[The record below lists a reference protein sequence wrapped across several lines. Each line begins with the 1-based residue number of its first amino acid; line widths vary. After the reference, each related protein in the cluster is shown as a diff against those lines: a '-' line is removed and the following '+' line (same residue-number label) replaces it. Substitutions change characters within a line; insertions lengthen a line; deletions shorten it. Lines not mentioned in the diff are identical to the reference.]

1 MFLKTL
7 EAQGFKSFPDKTV
20 LTFEKGI
27 TAVVGPNGSGKSN
40 IADAISWVL
49 GEQSTKQLRGEKME
63 DVIFNGTAKRNAQG
77 MASVTICFDNKDRSL
92 SCDSDEVYITRKY
105 YRSGESR
112 YEINHSTVRL
122 KDINELF
129 MDTGVGRDGYSMIGQ
144 GKISDIVGKRS
155 DERRD
160 MFEEAAGISR
170 YRYRKS
176 EAQRKLSAAE
186 DNLVRLRDIF
196 SELEGRVGPL
206 EKESKKAKSFIEY
219 SEEKK
224 RLEIGLWLI
233 KLNSVKEQLD
243 QNEQRLQKTKA
254 HYGEIEEEL
263 ENMNRLIEAK
273 INLTQEINI
282 QIDEARRASSAFEEQ
297 AAVTDGQASVAK
309 NNIFHLDETAERI
322 KKQVADALSGSDV
335 IDSDIESKRR
345 EIEESSKITDGVRRE
360 LEISSEK
367 FEALVKESGEI
378 LQQSER
384 ISREIA
390 DLQLSLSESELKGVT
405 ASSSIDQ
412 INDRC
417 LAVDDSLKKAEERK
431 RVTEEEFALLSGELE
446 KTEEL
451 IKSLENS
458 SQGIMLLIKTREKS
472 VDDYKIRLDDIIMDS
487 QTKKRRAAMLEEME
501 QRMEEFNHSVRAVI
515 RDASKGILGG
525 IRGPVSRLIKVD
537 GEYAVAIETAL
548 SNAMQNI
555 VVENENDAKR
565 AIELLKKNKEGRA
578 TFLPLTAVKRRVFKE
593 DGLDDCFGFVGIA
606 SELVRCD
613 KEYSDVISSLLGAVV
628 VAEDLDSAVLIAK
641 KYSYRF
647 KIVTLDGQIVNAG
660 GSMTGGAL
668 VKNAG
673 VLGRATEIEKLKKQ
687 ADELDAKAKK
697 LSDRQSEEQNELA
710 KLKAEYEATKSELLT
725 AGEEKIRF
733 VTEIKRVQSQSSEI
747 DESIKLLQ
755 KEKSDANQRIEEFM
769 LQLKS
774 SQDAKKSADEHMEK
788 LSADL
793 KAASKKS
800 ENISAERDKIS
811 EYNSTLR
818 VKIVEHEKDVQTLS
832 IQLESLV
839 ALKNNSSE
847 QLKAFEKELEDIVK
861 RKDEE
866 SGHIESLE
874 SSAKQLRLSA
884 KECADKVNELILKR
898 DEAEKLSGET
908 RAKEKE
914 LLSRREQLS
923 SEIARLS
930 ERSDSISGQ
939 TDSILSKL
947 FEEYELTKSE
957 AVSLGIVI
965 EDQTAASKRL
975 SELKNKIRAM
985 GSVNVGAI
993 EEYKEVKSRFDFMK
1007 AQIDDVEESKKK
1019 LLKLIDEL
1027 TGTMQQLFI
1036 ERFNLINEN
1045 FSHTFVELFGGGL
1058 AQLTLSDPI
1067 DVLNSGIEINVQPP
1081 GKKVSSIEQLSGGEK
1096 SLVAIAIY
1104 FAMMKVAPPP
1114 FCMLDEVESALDDIN
1129 VDRFANYL
1137 RKMSDKTQFV
1147 IVTHRRGSMEE
1158 ADVLYGVTMQEKG
1171 VSKLL
1176 QLNLSQVED
1185 IIK

>member
-1 MFLKTL
+1 
-7 EAQGFKSFPDKTV
+7 
-20 LTFEKGI
+20 
-27 TAVVGPNGSGKSN
+27 
-40 IADAISWVL
+40 
-49 GEQSTKQLRGEKME
+49 
-63 DVIFNGTAKRNAQG
+63 
-77 MASVTICFDNKDRSL
+77 
-92 SCDSDEVYITRKY
+92 
-105 YRSGESR
+105 
-112 YEINHSTVRL
+112 
-122 KDINELF
+122 
-129 MDTGVGRDGYSMIGQ
+129 
-144 GKISDIVGKRS
+144 
-155 DERRD
+155 
-160 MFEEAAGISR
+160 
-170 YRYRKS
+170 
-176 EAQRKLSAAE
+176 
-186 DNLVRLRDIF
+186 
-196 SELEGRVGPL
+196 
-206 EKESKKAKSFIEY
+206 
-219 SEEKK
+219 
-224 RLEIGLWLI
+224 
-233 KLNSVKEQLD
+233 
-243 QNEQRLQKTKA
+243 
-254 HYGEIEEEL
+254 
-263 ENMNRLIEAK
+263 
-273 INLTQEINI
+273 
-282 QIDEARRASSAFEEQ
+282 
-297 AAVTDGQASVAK
+297 
-309 NNIFHLDETAERI
+309 
-322 KKQVADALSGSDV
+322 
-335 IDSDIESKRR
+335 
-345 EIEESSKITDGVRRE
+345 
-360 LEISSEK
+360 
-367 FEALVKESGEI
+367 
-378 LQQSER
+378 
-384 ISREIA
+384 
-390 DLQLSLSESELKGVT
+390 
-405 ASSSIDQ
+405 
-412 INDRC
+412 
-417 LAVDDSLKKAEERK
+417 
-431 RVTEEEFALLSGELE
+431 
-446 KTEEL
+446 
-451 IKSLENS
+451 
-458 SQGIMLLIKTREKS
+458 
-472 VDDYKIRLDDIIMDS
+472 
-487 QTKKRRAAMLEEME
+487 
-501 QRMEEFNHSVRAVI
+501 
-515 RDASKGILGG
+515 
-525 IRGPVSRLIKVD
+525 
-537 GEYAVAIETAL
+537 
-548 SNAMQNI
+548 
-555 VVENENDAKR
+555 
-565 AIELLKKNKEGRA
+565 
-578 TFLPLTAVKRRVFKE
+578 
-593 DGLDDCFGFVGIA
+593 
-606 SELVRCD
+606 
-613 KEYSDVISSLLGAVV
+613 
-628 VAEDLDSAVLIAK
+628 
-641 KYSYRF
+641 
-647 KIVTLDGQIVNAG
+647 
-660 GSMTGGAL
+660 
-668 VKNAG
+668 
-673 VLGRATEIEKLKKQ
+673 
-687 ADELDAKAKK
+687 
-697 LSDRQSEEQNELA
+697 
-710 KLKAEYEATKSELLT
+710 
-725 AGEEKIRF
+725 
-733 VTEIKRVQSQSSEI
+733 
-747 DESIKLLQ
+747 
-755 KEKSDANQRIEEFM
+755 M

-847 QLKAFEKELEDIVK
+847 QLKAFEKELEDIAK

-908 RAKEKE
+908 RVKEKE

-1171 VSKLL
+1171 VSKILEL
-1176 QLNLSQVED
+1176 KTSQMAEELGLE
-1185 IIK
+1185 

>member
-1 MFLKTL
+1 M
-7 EAQGFKSFPDKTV
+7 
-20 LTFEKGI
+20 
-27 TAVVGPNGSGKSN
+27 
-40 IADAISWVL
+40 
-49 GEQSTKQLRGEKME
+49 
-63 DVIFNGTAKRNAQG
+63 
-77 MASVTICFDNKDRSL
+77 
-92 SCDSDEVYITRKY
+92 
-105 YRSGESR
+105 
-112 YEINHSTVRL
+112 
-122 KDINELF
+122 
-129 MDTGVGRDGYSMIGQ
+129 
-144 GKISDIVGKRS
+144 
-155 DERRD
+155 
-160 MFEEAAGISR
+160 
-170 YRYRKS
+170 
-176 EAQRKLSAAE
+176 
-186 DNLVRLRDIF
+186 
-196 SELEGRVGPL
+196 
-206 EKESKKAKSFIEY
+206 
-219 SEEKK
+219 
-224 RLEIGLWLI
+224 
-233 KLNSVKEQLD
+233 
-243 QNEQRLQKTKA
+243 
-254 HYGEIEEEL
+254 
-263 ENMNRLIEAK
+263 
-273 INLTQEINI
+273 
-282 QIDEARRASSAFEEQ
+282 
-297 AAVTDGQASVAK
+297 
-309 NNIFHLDETAERI
+309 
-322 KKQVADALSGSDV
+322 
-335 IDSDIESKRR
+335 
-345 EIEESSKITDGVRRE
+345 
-360 LEISSEK
+360 
-367 FEALVKESGEI
+367 
-378 LQQSER
+378 
-384 ISREIA
+384 
-390 DLQLSLSESELKGVT
+390 
-405 ASSSIDQ
+405 
-412 INDRC
+412 
-417 LAVDDSLKKAEERK
+417 
-431 RVTEEEFALLSGELE
+431 
-446 KTEEL
+446 
-451 IKSLENS
+451 
-458 SQGIMLLIKTREKS
+458 
-472 VDDYKIRLDDIIMDS
+472 
-487 QTKKRRAAMLEEME
+487 
-501 QRMEEFNHSVRAVI
+501 
-515 RDASKGILGG
+515 
-525 IRGPVSRLIKVD
+525 
-537 GEYAVAIETAL
+537 
-548 SNAMQNI
+548 
-555 VVENENDAKR
+555 
-565 AIELLKKNKEGRA
+565 
-578 TFLPLTAVKRRVFKE
+578 
-593 DGLDDCFGFVGIA
+593 
-606 SELVRCD
+606 
-613 KEYSDVISSLLGAVV
+613 
-628 VAEDLDSAVLIAK
+628 AEDLDSAVLIAK

-687 ADELDAKAKK
+687 ADELDAKAKN

-847 QLKAFEKELEDIVK
+847 QLKAFEKELEDIAK

-908 RAKEKE
+908 RVKEKE

>member
-1 MFLKTL
+1 M
-7 EAQGFKSFPDKTV
+7 
-20 LTFEKGI
+20 
-27 TAVVGPNGSGKSN
+27 
-40 IADAISWVL
+40 
-49 GEQSTKQLRGEKME
+49 
-63 DVIFNGTAKRNAQG
+63 
-77 MASVTICFDNKDRSL
+77 
-92 SCDSDEVYITRKY
+92 
-105 YRSGESR
+105 
-112 YEINHSTVRL
+112 
-122 KDINELF
+122 
-129 MDTGVGRDGYSMIGQ
+129 
-144 GKISDIVGKRS
+144 
-155 DERRD
+155 
-160 MFEEAAGISR
+160 
-170 YRYRKS
+170 
-176 EAQRKLSAAE
+176 
-186 DNLVRLRDIF
+186 
-196 SELEGRVGPL
+196 
-206 EKESKKAKSFIEY
+206 
-219 SEEKK
+219 
-224 RLEIGLWLI
+224 
-233 KLNSVKEQLD
+233 
-243 QNEQRLQKTKA
+243 
-254 HYGEIEEEL
+254 
-263 ENMNRLIEAK
+263 
-273 INLTQEINI
+273 
-282 QIDEARRASSAFEEQ
+282 
-297 AAVTDGQASVAK
+297 
-309 NNIFHLDETAERI
+309 
-322 KKQVADALSGSDV
+322 
-335 IDSDIESKRR
+335 
-345 EIEESSKITDGVRRE
+345 
-360 LEISSEK
+360 
-367 FEALVKESGEI
+367 
-378 LQQSER
+378 
-384 ISREIA
+384 
-390 DLQLSLSESELKGVT
+390 
-405 ASSSIDQ
+405 
-412 INDRC
+412 
-417 LAVDDSLKKAEERK
+417 
-431 RVTEEEFALLSGELE
+431 
-446 KTEEL
+446 
-451 IKSLENS
+451 
-458 SQGIMLLIKTREKS
+458 
-472 VDDYKIRLDDIIMDS
+472 
-487 QTKKRRAAMLEEME
+487 
-501 QRMEEFNHSVRAVI
+501 
-515 RDASKGILGG
+515 
-525 IRGPVSRLIKVD
+525 
-537 GEYAVAIETAL
+537 
-548 SNAMQNI
+548 
-555 VVENENDAKR
+555 
-565 AIELLKKNKEGRA
+565 
-578 TFLPLTAVKRRVFKE
+578 
-593 DGLDDCFGFVGIA
+593 
-606 SELVRCD
+606 
-613 KEYSDVISSLLGAVV
+613 V

-800 ENISAERDKIS
+800 ENISAERYKIS

-847 QLKAFEKELEDIVK
+847 QLKAFEKELEDIAK

-866 SGHIESLE
+866 SGQIESLE